1 MQSDD
6 RAAGSICCCAANVP
20 GLADPFHFHPVLADD
35 LRRIAPTHLE
45 SINLRGTFN
54 FPIERYAHHLL
65 PGVADLHAKQRR
77 LA

>member
-1 MQSDD
+1 
-6 RAAGSICCCAANVP
+6 
-20 GLADPFHFHPVLADD
+20 

-45 SINLRGTFN
+45 SINLRGTSN